1 MIVLA
6 VQHPVADY
14 EAWKAVYDANNPG
27 TFGALFARVN
37 RMVGKPEIITVV
49 CGFESVAAAESMMNN
64 PKLKEA
70 MDQAGVTAP
79 PRFEMYEELESVQY

>member
-37 RMVGKPEIITVV
+37 RMVGEPDTVIV
-49 CGFESVAAAESMMNN
+49 VSGFESVAAAEGMINN